1 MLNLDVVFTQIPTLE
16 TERCIIRP
24 FTPEDASAFFEIMQH
39 EQVTRYIGQKPMTSV
54 DEALGRLQRY
64 DRVFDQQEG
73 IVWAV
78 VLRETDQL
86 IGNVL
91 LWNLIPAHYRAEVGY
106 TLSPAWWGKGLMTE
120 VVTRVLDFGF
130 DTMGLH
136 SIEAQT
142 DPDNAASRRVLEKLG
157 FVLEA
162 HYHENYYDI
171 TRERF
176 TDTTVFSLLVQN
188 WKGREKP

>member
-1 MLNLDVVFTQIPTLE
+1 MLNLDLVFTQIPTLE
-16 TERCIIRP
+16 TERCILRP
-24 FTPEDASAFFEIMQH
+24 FTPEDAPAFFEIMRH

-54 DEALGRLQRY
+54 DEAAGRLQRY

-130 DTMGLH
+130 DTMRLH

-188 WKGREKP
+188 WKGREKS

>member
-1 MLNLDVVFTQIPTLE
+1 MLNLDQLFAEFPTLE

-24 FTPEDASAFFEIMQH
+24 FTPEDAPAFFEVMRH
-39 EQVTRYIGQKPMTSV
+39 EQVTRYIGQKPMASV
-54 DEALGRLQRY
+54 EDAVARLQRFQ
-64 DRVFDQQEG
+64 RVYDQQEG
-73 IVWAV
+73 LVWAV
-78 VLRETDQL
+78 VLRENNQL

-91 LWNLIPAHYRAEVGY
+91 LWNLNSAHYRAEVGY
-106 TLSPAWWGKGLMTE
+106 ILGPEWWGKGLMTE

-188 WKGREKP
+188 WKGRKK